1 MLLELNLET
10 RESDAIK
17 DLDSA
22 GFVFNLESEI
32 RDKWLERVS
41 WLRLVDQL
49 AESEFLDCQGTEY
62 NNFVADWKLLLNEGI
77 IPVDSSFEKML
88 NQIRSSWFTNTDKL
102 INRLC
107 IQSWDRYV
115 MALGYYNQPN
125 LEIYSLQDYQIMSE
139 SLSVTLF
146 QISPFLTPEHWQLV
160 YGLGMVEDFYNN
172 LRDLHEDAKRN
183 ICYFPVELLNEFG
196 VTREEICQMEAFRN
210 SGYHRMINF
219 WLDEYLVKIRKKLSK
234 FILVNNLHPS
244 WILCR
249 DWCLQRY
256 SRIEQVFRECNF
268 DYTLFAQV
276 YWNEVRSYL
285 KSRGIG
291 VNDILREICS

>member
-1 MLLELNLET
+1 MLLELNLEN

-22 GFVFNLESEI
+22 GFVLNLESEI

-49 AESEFLDCQGTEY
+49 AESEFIDCQGTEY

-88 NQIRSSWFTNTDKL
+88 NQIRNSWFANTDNI
-102 INRLC
+102 INSLC
-107 IQSWDRYV
+107 IQSFDSHI
-115 MALGYYNQPN
+115 MANVQYHQPN
-125 LEIYSLQDYQIMSE
+125 LEIHTLNNYQIMLE
-139 SLSVTLF
+139 NLSGTAF
-146 QISPFLTPEHWQLV
+146 QILPFLTPEHWQLV
-160 YGLGMVEDFYNN
+160 YYLGTVDQFYNN
-172 LRDLHEDAKRN
+172 LRDIHEDAERD
-183 ICYFPVELLNEFG
+183 ICYFPLELLNEFG

-210 SGYHRMINF
+210 TGYHRMINF
-219 WLDEYLVKIRKKLSK
+219 WLDEYLVKIREKLSK

-244 WILCR
+244 WIICR

-268 DYTLFAQV
+268 D
-276 YWNEVRSYL
+276 
-285 KSRGIG
+285 
-291 VNDILREICS
+291 